1 VSNATVRSFEN
12 VPGPLQR
19 AGKFVFDWIPLVI
32 LTLLWE
38 YASGT
43 AVPAEVLPS
52 PTIVAGEIQTLI
64 VEGTMYSH
72 LFVSLYRIG
81 VGLALAIGIGVL
93 LGIGMARLDPVE
105 NFFEV
110 LLALTYPIPKTA
122 LVPLAILWLG
132 VGTQTAILI
141 VFLAC
146 LLPIVMNAYNAAE
159 NVDQNLVWA
168 AKMMGTEGRQ
178 LFVKVVIPATVPE
191 IMTGIRQAVPIAFI
205 ALVSAELIASDQG
218 IGYLI
223 LTAGQ
228 IGNYATM
235 FANIVVISAV
245 AYFAVRGFEL
255 LRERVLVW
263 T

>member
-1 VSNATVRSFEN
+1 MSNVNAGTATALPDGVRSAA
-12 VPGPLQR
+12 R
-19 AGKFVFDWIPLVI
+19 FVFNWIPLVVV
-32 LTLLWE
+32 TVLWE
-38 YASGT
+38 FASGT
-43 AVPAEVLPS
+43 AVPAEVLPAPS
-52 PTIVAGEIQTLI
+52 VVAGEIRELLVTGE
-64 VEGTMYSH
+64 VFSH
-72 LFVSLYRIG
+72 LFVSLFRIS
-81 VGLALAIGIGVL
+81 VGLALSIAAGIL

-168 AKMMGTEGRQ
+168 AKMMGTDGRQ
-178 LFVKVVIPATVPE
+178 LFWKVIIPASIPE
-191 IMTGIRQAVPIAFI
+191 ILTGIRQAIPIAFI
-205 ALVSAELIASDQG
+205 ALVSAELIASNQG

-228 IGNYATM
+228 VGNYPTM
-235 FANIVVISAV
+235 FANLVIISAV
-245 AYFAVRGFEL
+245 AYFAVRGFEIG
-255 LRERVLVW
+255 RERGLSW